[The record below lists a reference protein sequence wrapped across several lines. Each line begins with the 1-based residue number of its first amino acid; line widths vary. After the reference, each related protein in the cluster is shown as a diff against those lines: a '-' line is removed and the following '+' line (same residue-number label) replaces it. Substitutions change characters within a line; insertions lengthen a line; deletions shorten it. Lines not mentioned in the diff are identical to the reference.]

1 MKLLVRW
8 LISAVALA
16 VAARIVPGIR
26 IEDTHAWVAV
36 AVMSVILGFANAI
49 VRPLLTFLSCGL
61 IVLTL
66 GIFLLVINALMLALS
81 SWIAVHWFNVGFYV
95 NGFWAAFWGSIVVSI
110 VTFLM
115 SLVLVEDKQTA
126 RR

>member
-8 LISAVALA
+8 LIGAVALA

-36 AVMSVILGFANAI
+36 AVMAVILGFVNAI
-49 VRPLLTFLSCGL
+49 VRPLLAFLSCGL

-66 GIFLLVINALMLALS
+66 GVFLLVINALMLALS
-81 SWIAVHWFNVGFYV
+81 SWIAVNVFDIGFYV

-115 SLVLVEDKQTA
+115 SLVLPDDE

>member
-1 MKLLVRW
+1 MRLLVRW

-36 AVMSVILGFANAI
+36 AVMAVILGFVNAI

-61 IVLTL
+61 IALTL
-66 GIFLLVINALMLALS
+66 GVFLLVINALMLALS
-81 SWIAVHWFNVGFYV
+81 SWIAVNVFNVGFYV
-95 NGFWAAFWGSIVVSI
+95 DSFWAAFWGSIVVSI

-115 SLVLVEDKQTA
+115 SLVLPDDK
-126 RR
+126 RS